1 MYIITNNQNGEK
13 VLNGD
18 LNVQVEY
25 DTEYGKVVIYNTKQG
40 GEIFRHLMIDKG
52 NESATYI
59 DEEKCNDLTYEYT
72 KFYDLMFE
80 SSREVNSC
88 LMIGGAGYSYPKHYI
103 SQFLHDILLLRFEIK
118 N

>member
-40 GEIFRHLMIDKG
+40 ERYL
-52 NESATYI
+52 
-59 DEEKCNDLTYEYT
+59 
-72 KFYDLMFE
+72 
-80 SSREVNSC
+80 
-88 LMIGGAGYSYPKHYI
+88 
-103 SQFLHDILLLRFEIK
+103 DI
-118 N
+118 